1 MGLLEAL
8 TAMILGWQVVMP
20 AIDNGKYM
28 LWNLPNGKVVLMN
41 TQDGSMVPCD
51 IEKLTCDVPKK
62 EEETKKEPITDVVD
76 YR

>member
-1 MGLLEAL
+1 VGILETL
-8 TAMILGWQVVMP
+8 TALVLGWQVVMP

-28 LWNLPNGKVVLMN
+28 LWNMPNGKVVLMN

-51 IEKLTCDVPKK
+51 IEKLSCEVPKK
-62 EEETKKEPITDVVD
+62 EEEPKQEIHTDVVD